1 MATDFDQDEP
11 VEKGYNQTQADRTM
25 DDKEYQHTAK
35 RLNNFPPAPVQ
46 RDLIDTI
53 FTVVNRDLLVC
64 KLFYFFFFGAFGS
77 LFPLLAIYFKQL
89 GLNAS
94 QAGVLMGFRPFI
106 EFLGVPFWG
115 GMADKWKRWKE
126 LLLFSLFSWIV
137 FTLAI
142 AFVQPPAH
150 KCLHSN
156 GTHTVLIAPYSH
168 KIKRGTSPMEAL
180 AQQKIYFTPDDD
192 VASMLESHGPTWG
205 TEENDVGDCSSRCRR
220 GTGRAPHSLD
230 HTKIANAN
238 ESDVIG
244 LVHSPYSTVVYKE
257 DAVQEAFFILL
268 LLVVV
273 GEFFSSPAITF
284 ADTVTLTILGD
295 DTENYGR
302 QRMFGSLGW
311 GLAMFFVGMALDHST
326 TFPEHPC
333 GVQHIAEKNY
343 TVCFAVFTVL
353 MSCAFITALQLRF
366 PFQNKGPLQLTQITL
381 RFKDVI
387 KEKLTGVKK
396 IDRTKLVEE
405 EDDDNAFFSAE
416 MEKQRRQ
423 EQETQLQQQQQQQQ
437 QQSTTTPAPLDDVEG
452 HQYSYQGPDG
462 PRSLKIN
469 PQQNKD
475 MVTDALKAP
484 GSYDYDYTGEAFM
497 FKWMTVI
504 RMLATYKYMSVL
516 FIAWFMGFGIGVI
529 FTFLFW
535 HLQDLGGSPTLFGV
549 ASVINHISELLA
561 YFFCSKFIAAWGKC
575 SSCCCF
581 SIDVISYKGDANL
594 YKFEKR

>member
-1 MATDFDQDEP
+1 M
-11 VEKGYNQTQADRTM
+11 EKGYNQTPADQVL
-25 DDKEYQHTAK
+25 DDKVYQQTAK
-35 RLNNFPPAPVQ
+35 RLNTHPPAPAQ

-53 FTVVNRDLLVC
+53 FTVVNRDLLIC

-94 QAGVLMGFRPFI
+94 QTGVLMGFRPFI

-156 GTHTVLIAPYSH
+156 GTHTILIAPYSH
-168 KIKRGTSPMEAL
+168 KIKRGTSPLETVAL
-180 AQQKIYFTPDDD
+180 QKIYFTPDDD
-192 VASMLESHGPTWG
+192 ITMFDGHVPATWDG
-205 TEENDVGDCSSRCRR
+205 EAGECVTRCRR
-220 GTGRAPHSLD
+220 GTGRTPHTLD

-244 LVHSPYSTVVYKE
+244 LIHSPYSTVVYKE
-257 DAVQEAFFILL
+257 DAVQEVFFILL
-268 LLVVV
+268 LLIVV

-284 ADTVTLTILGD
+284 ADTVALTILGD

-366 PFQNKGPLQLTQITL
+366 PFQNKGPLQLTQMTL
-381 RFKDVI
+381 RVKDAI
-387 KEKLTGVKK
+387 KEKLTGVKR

-416 MEKQRRQ
+416 MEKQRQQERQ
-423 EQETQLQQQQQQQQ
+423 QQLQ
-437 QQSTTTPAPLDDVEG
+437 SAPAPHEDVEG
-452 HQYSYQGPDG
+452 PQYSYQGPEG

-469 PQQNKD
+469 PKQNKD

-484 GSYDYDYTGEAFM
+484 GAAAPGSYEYDYTSEAFM

-561 YFFCSKFIAAWGKC
+561 YFFCSKFIASWGEY
-575 SSCCCF
+575 S
-581 SIDVISYKGDANL
+581 
-594 YKFEKR
+594 